1 MCPSPGRTPNP
12 EEPSLEPDER
22 IATLVNE
29 YFDRRENG
37 EALTPELFLA
47 EHAELADELEPYLE
61 GLTLLDKIRTATG
74 GRAEP
79 LDLAEAAPELPTIQG
94 YELIEEIGRG
104 GMGVVYKALQVSTK
118 RYVAVKV
125 MLAGPFASPKAQR
138 RFDREV
144 QLAARLRHPR
154 IVTVLESGKVAS
166 GQKYFAMDYVAGQSL
181 DAYVADAKPDPRA
194 IVALLMDICE
204 AVDYAHKND
213 VVHRDL
219 KPANVLIDE
228 NGNPHIMDFGLAKD
242 IDSGGKGDTV
252 TADVSAPGAVM
263 GTLRYLSPEQ
273 AAGAVDEVDV
283 RTDVHAL
290 GVMLY
295 EALTGA
301 LPYDTSGRPSE
312 AIQRILETPPVRPS
326 TLASHVDGELDTI
339 LLKAL
344 EKEQARRYA
353 SAREM
358 GEDLRRYL
366 TGEPILAKRASTL
379 YLLRKAARRHRSKI
393 ALAAAAVALGLIGAW
408 GGFWWSQHVL
418 ARQAAQK
425 LVQDRRDVQ
434 AQQLALETG
443 DLAGAKRAELAFA
456 FYPNVLEAGLVTAR
470 ARWEADYVS
479 LAFSFLEGE
488 LSQTPSKWPYREL
501 LAEMYRNLDEPGA
514 PREADR
520 LQAAVDRQ
528 VPDTAEAW
536 YLRSFTTFDMQTA
549 LDRAYEAARR
559 DPAHTLAWE
568 RIVVLDET
576 LGYLHGAL
584 AATEKLVRL
593 GSNASYWIVQGD
605 RLRAAISSETASP
618 RRPDSRPAE
627 APSPPGASAPADG
640 DS

>member
-1 MCPSPGRTPNP
+1 MCPSPGRNPDP

-22 IATLVNE
+22 IASLVNE

-37 EALTPELFLA
+37 EDLTPQRFLTQ
-47 EHAELADELEPYLE
+47 HPDLADELEPYLD
-61 GLTLLDKIRTATG
+61 GLTLLDQIRTATG
-74 GRAEP
+74 GLGEP
-79 LDLAEAAPELPTIQG
+79 LDLAEAVSELPTIQG
-94 YELIEEIGRG
+94 YDLIEEIGRG
-104 GMGVVYKALQVSTK
+104 GMGVVYKALQVATK
-118 RYVAVKV
+118 RNVAVKV

-144 QLAARLRHPR
+144 QLAARLRHSR
-154 IVTVLESGKVAS
+154 IVTVLESGQVAS
-166 GQKYFAMDYVAGQSL
+166 GQKYFAMDYVSGQPL
-181 DAYVADAKPDPRA
+181 DAYVANAKPDPRA

-204 AVDYAHKND
+204 AVDYAHRND

-242 IDSGGKGDTV
+242 IDSGDKGDTV

-273 AAGAVDEVDV
+273 AAGSLDEVDV

-312 AIQRILETPPVRPS
+312 VIQRILEAPPVKPS
-326 TLASHVDGELDTI
+326 TLANHVDGELDTI

-353 SAREM
+353 SAHEM

-366 TGEPILAKRASTL
+366 AGEPILAKRASTL

-393 ALAAAAVALGLIGAW
+393 VLALAAVALGLVGVW
-408 GGFWWSQHVL
+408 GGYWWSQHVL
-418 ARQAAQK
+418 DLQAAQK
-425 LVQDRRDVQ
+425 FARDRRDVQ
-434 AQQLALETG
+434 ALQLALETG
-443 DLAGAKRAELAFA
+443 NFTGAKHADLAFA
-456 FYPNVLEAGLVTAR
+456 FYPNIVEAGLVTAR

-479 LAFSFLEGE
+479 LALSFLRGE
-488 LSQTPSKWPYREL
+488 LSQTPSKWAYREL
-501 LAEMYRNLDEPGA
+501 LAEMYRHLDEPGA
-514 PREADR
+514 PEQAAR
-520 LQAAVDRQ
+520 LQAAVNRQ
-528 VPDTAEAW
+528 VPETAEAW
-536 YLRSFTTFDMQTA
+536 YLRSFTTFDLQTA
-549 LDRAYEAARR
+549 LDRASEAARR
-559 DPAHTLAWE
+559 DAAHTLAWE

-576 LGYLHGAL
+576 LGYPHGAL

-593 GSNASYWIVQGD
+593 GSNASYWLEQRD

-627 APSPPGASAPADG
+627 PPSPSPASAPAEG
-640 DS
+640 GG